1 MKKFLLLI
9 FIYLLSNPFS
19 AQSEEYKSIITVSS
33 FSPFRDQRYNVG
45 YLRKVSE
52 RWWIGTEVA
61 YGANGMTPISIG
73 NFEGKNRIF
82 EIRPEVFYSL
92 APQSRLKHFVSA
104 EAFYLNQVGKG
115 VAGNYY
121 DRNEDY
127 YSFSSADY
135 KRIKYGLNINYSI
148 LFHKETSWFGFM
160 PKIGFGLRHRDISY
174 TNTIDKIPADPPIDG
189 LPFDYHLNR
198 EGSDLLFNFNIDIKL
213 IFKF

>member
-9 FIYLLSNPFS
+9 FICLLSSPFS

-45 YLRKVSE
+45 YMRKVSE

-61 YGANGMTPISIG
+61 YGANGMTPINIG

-115 VAGNYY
+115 VTGNYY

-148 LFHKETSWFGFM
+148 LLHKETSWFGFM

-174 TNTIDKIPADPPIDG
+174 TNTIDKMPADPPIDG

-198 EGSDLLFNFNIDIKL
+198 EGSDLLFNFNIDMKL